1 MFSENRGGQAA
12 RPTAPVARFCHR
24 CLRVVLLVMSALSG
38 AGCTTSAAPAAP
50 AAGARD
56 AAYPPEAV
64 HETAVHP
71 DEALVNVSLTAD
83 RWPDCTTLGT
93 AIEDIFRLE
102 GVRDRPDQDKA
113 LALWKWFRILVSGT
127 GGAYAYEGSAG
138 KPRIVYDPHAI
149 FTAYGHHQCD
159 GQSWALAPL
168 WRAAGYVAFDECTH
182 GHTIASLRYRDAD
195 GQMRF
200 HDFDPQG
207 RFYYWD
213 DVHKRVGTWTV
224 PLIRGRVHRHL
235 LAPQKLHS
243 LRTSLRV
250 GETVE
255 RRWDNSGHLVPA
267 RPPDQTDAQALATDY
282 YRYRP
287 GRTDGVYAAVGEEVQ
302 TLEAE
307 ASPERHAAPLCAGS
321 VNTACTPPGPGNA
334 ALHPAKAGEVARF
347 IYRLAPPYVVAD
359 ARCEAVLVKGADG
372 DLCTLA
378 VSTDGVNW
386 QPLFVKEKTGEEKVS
401 INLGREA
408 RAAGRP
414 DVYTAYDFYIKA
426 EFRTAG
432 DVRSVGASA
441 LAVTAWRQLN
451 KRTLPNLRP
460 GRNVLRVT
468 ADRLAPGLALELEI
482 SYRVDGQPKSEQRVI
497 AEFPHYFEID
507 VPGVAEQVLA
517 NYDKDFNTGALQM
530 AAIRMKLVPA
540 AGAAPSRSLPEARA
554 RSAFAASAPH
564 PADMTDR
571 KIMKKTESDVI
582 QTSGFFPQS
591 RARLDDD
598 AAMNAL
604 VAKLRTG
611 KIAGNIDEKWLAAE
625 DLGSY
630 PKAADA
636 LLEALPRAD
645 IDLTI
650 FICKALAQI
659 GDQRAVGPLL
669 EKWKLGA
676 AGAPGTRY
684 IPDAL
689 AATGDRSV
697 VPELIAS
704 LAKMRFDFRLHIAHT
719 LGILGGPEAE
729 RALADL
735 AANDPLRAVREEA
748 AEALKALRTGR

>member
-1 MFSENRGGQAA
+1 MSSGNRRVRTAGQGA
-12 RPTAPVARFCHR
+12 RIALFCRRVA
-24 CLRVVLLVMSALSG
+24 LLVASMTAG
-38 AGCTTSAAPAAP
+38 AGCATAAAP
-50 AAGARD
+50 AAGPASERSS
-56 AAYPPEAV
+56 YPREGIVDESVGA
-64 HETAVHP
+64 
-71 DEALVNVSLTAD
+71 DEALVNVRVTAD

-93 AIEDIFRLE
+93 AIADIFRLE
-102 GVRDRPDQDKA
+102 GVGDRPDQDKA
-113 LALWKWFRILVSGT
+113 LALWKWFRILVSAT
-127 GGAYAYEGSAG
+127 GGSYAYEGPAG

-159 GQSWALAPL
+159 GQSWAMAPL
-168 WRAAGYVAFDECTH
+168 WRAAGYVAFDECTF
-182 GHTIASLRYRDAD
+182 GHTIAALRYRDAD

-235 LAPQKLHS
+235 LAPQQLHS

-255 RRWDNSGHLVPA
+255 RRWDNSGHVVPN
-267 RPPDQTDAQALATDY
+267 RPPDQTDAEALATDY

-287 GRTDGVYAAVGEEVQ
+287 GRTDGVYAAAGEEVQ
-302 TLEAE
+302 TLEAD
-307 ASPERHAAPLCAGS
+307 ASPERYAGALCAGS
-321 VNTACTPPGPGNA
+321 ANTACSAAGPGKA

-359 ARCEAVLVKGADG
+359 ARCQALLVKGADD
-372 DLCTLA
+372 DLCTLS
-378 VSTDGVNW
+378 VSTDGANW
-386 QPLFVKEKTGEEKVS
+386 RPIFVKEKAGEEQVAV
-401 INLGREA
+401 NLGREA
-408 RAAGRP
+408 RAEKRP
-414 DVYTAYDFYIKA
+414 DVYTAYDFYLKA

-441 LAVTAWRQLN
+441 LAVTAWRMLN

-460 GRNVLRVT
+460 GANCFKVA
-468 ADRLAPGLALELEI
+468 ADRLAPGLALELEV
-482 SYRVDGQPKSEQRVI
+482 SYRVDGQPKSEKRVI
-497 AEFPHYFEID
+497 ARFPHYFTVD
-507 VPGVAEQVLA
+507 APGVAEQVLA

-530 AAIRMKLVPA
+530 AAVRMRLVPA
-540 AGAAPSRSLPEARA
+540 AAAGEPSPSLPEAEALPRFA
-554 RSAFAASAPH
+554 RSAPH

-571 KIMKKTESDVI
+571 KIMKKTETDVAE
-582 QTSGFFPQS
+582 TSGFFPQS
-591 RARLDDD
+591 RARSDDD

-604 VAKLRTG
+604 VEKLRAG
-611 KIAGNIDEKWLAAE
+611 KPAERWLAAE
-625 DLGSY
+625 DLGSH
-630 PKAADA
+630 PKALDA

-659 GDQRAVGPLL
+659 GDKRAVGPLL
-669 EKWKLGA
+669 AKWKLGA

-689 AATGDRSV
+689 AAIGDRGV
-697 VPELIAS
+697 VPELIAP
-704 LAKMRFDFRLHIAHT
+704 LKTARFDFRFHIAHA

-729 RALADL
+729 RALEDL
-735 AANDPLRAVREEA
+735 ARDDPLRAVREEA
-748 AEALKALRTGR
+748 AEALKALRAGR